1 MILKIFDVFVAEG
14 DERELA
20 LYTAL
25 LFEVMKGISDIH
37 KKKEVEDWME
47 KYGNKTFEELMKSET
62 QEDDKT
68 E

>member
-14 DERELA
+14 DEREIA

-25 LFEVMKGISDIH
+25 LLEVMKGISDIH
-37 KKKEVEDWME
+37 KKKEVEDWMK

>member
-1 MILKIFDVFVAEG
+1 MRLKIFDVFVAEG
-14 DERELA
+14 DEREIA

-25 LFEVMKGISDIH
+25 LIEVLKNMNDIQ
-37 KKKEVEDWME
+37 KKKEVEDWMK

>member
-1 MILKIFDVFVAEG
+1 MRLKIFDVFVAEG
-14 DERELA
+14 DEREIA

-25 LFEVMKGISDIH
+25 LIEVLKNMNDIQ
-37 KKKEVEDWME
+37 KKKEVEDWMK

-62 QEDDKT
+62 QGDDKT

>member
-1 MILKIFDVFVAEG
+1 MRLKIFDVFVAEG
-14 DERELA
+14 DEREIA

-25 LFEVMKGISDIH
+25 LFEMLKNMSDIQ
-37 KKKEVEDWME
+37 KKKEVEDWMK